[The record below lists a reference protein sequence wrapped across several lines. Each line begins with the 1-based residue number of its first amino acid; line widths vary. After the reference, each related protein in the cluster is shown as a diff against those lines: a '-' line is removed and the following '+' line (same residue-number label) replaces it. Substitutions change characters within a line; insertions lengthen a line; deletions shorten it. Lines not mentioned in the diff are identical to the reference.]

1 MPLAT
6 GQILNSRY
14 RIVKLLGQGGF
25 GAVYQAWD
33 INLDEPVAIKES
45 IETSPAAQKQ
55 FQVEAKLLFNLRH
68 TNLPRVHDFFVIPG
82 KGMYLA
88 MDYIEGEDLETILQ
102 KSGGSLTET
111 QVLPWILQVCD
122 ALSYLHGQNPPIIH
136 RDIKPANIKITPQGQ
151 AMLVDFGLAKAYHP
165 GSRTTMGARAVTP
178 GFSPLEQYSGK
189 GRTDN
194 RTDIYAL
201 GATLYTLLTGE
212 EPPEAPDRDLGAGL
226 INPRQLNWAI
236 SPVVEKAIL
245 TALAMLPDARHQ
257 SVHDFRQMLEIALY
271 DQRAG
276 NVGQKNSATA
286 PASSPA
292 VPLSAAPLPQ
302 GQTHTF
308 NQPTFSWGGIIL
320 ATLVGGIFIV
330 LIYMSSKVGV
340 QTASTPTPFYDTS
353 LILPSPSLTTP
364 PTSTSTSIPKQLPST
379 YTDAQGVQMILIPAG
394 EFRMGNENGFSD
406 EKPVHTIYLDAFYI
420 DVYEVTNLLYKIC
433 VQKNKCWPPFQSDSY
448 TRNNYYENSKYSG
461 YPVIYVNWQHA
472 QSFCE
477 WRGARL
483 PTEAEWERAAS
494 GGLEGK
500 QYPWVDQA
508 EDCSLANK
516 NACFGDTRHV
526 GSYPPNGYG
535 LHDMAGNVMEW
546 VWDWYD
552 NTYYSNSPSKNPMG
566 PSTGQYRVLRGGAWG
581 HNGSDIRLTNRER
594 ESPDY
599 GGHLI
604 GFRCARSP

>member
-1 MPLAT
+1 MPLSP
-6 GQILNSRY
+6 GQILNNRY

-25 GAVYQAWD
+25 GAVYKAWD
-33 INLDEPVAIKES
+33 TNLDEPVAVKES
-45 IETSPAAQKQ
+45 IETSPIAQKQ

-88 MDYIEGEDLETILQ
+88 MDYIEGEDLETIRQ
-102 KSGGSLTET
+102 KAGGSLTEA
-111 QVLPWILQVCD
+111 QVLPWIFQVCD
-122 ALSYLHGQNPPIIH
+122 ALSYLHNQNPPIIH
-136 RDIKPANIKITPQGQ
+136 RDIKPANIRITPQGQ
-151 AMLVDFGLAKAYHP
+151 ATLVDFGLAKTYTP

-364 PTSTSTSIPKQLPST
+364 PTSTPIPTKLPNT
-379 YTDAQGVQMILIPAG
+379 HTDVQGGRMALIPVG
-394 EFRMGNENGFSD
+394 DFQMGSED
-406 EKPVHTIYLDAFYI
+406 EKPVHTVYLDAFYMDI
-420 DVYEVTNLLYKIC
+420 YEVTNALYGKCIQAGIC
-433 VQKNKCWPPFQSDSY
+433 TLPSDSSSS
-448 TRNNYYENSKYSG
+448 TQLNYYGIPRYANS
-461 YPVIYVNWQHA
+461 PVIFVNWNQA
-472 QSFCE
+472 RVFCE

-483 PTEAEWERAAS
+483 PTEAEWEKAAR
-494 GGLEGK
+494 GGLDGYKYTWGNDFPSCLKVNYLEC
-500 QYPWVDQA
+500 V
-508 EDCSLANK
+508 
-516 NACFGDTRHV
+516 GDTSPV
-526 GSYPPNGYG
+526 GSCPANGFG
-535 LHDMAGNVMEW
+535 LFDMEGNVSEW
-546 VWDWYD
+546 VWDWYSE
-552 NTYYSNSPSKNPMG
+552 TYYNSSPRNNPTG
-566 PSTGQYRVLRGGAWG
+566 PNSGYYKVIRGGSWRSRA
-581 HNGSDIRLTNRER
+581 HDIQIAERGGGYDATNN
-594 ESPDY
+594 
-599 GGHLI
+599 L